1 MFNKKINKRIKITL
15 LIIMA
20 CFILIIGKV
29 FYIQVIDYN
38 KLNNLANNLWSRN
51 LIIGANRGRI
61 LTSDQVIVADNLT
74 TVSLVVIPNQIK
86 NKNDVIKDLANILN
100 VKEDTI
106 GEHVN
111 KKSSVE
117 IVHPEGRQLSFDI
130 ADKINALNY
139 EGVYLLKE
147 GKRYY
152 PYQSLLSHSIGY
164 VGIDNQGLSG
174 LELTY
179 DKYLTGQSGAIQY
192 FSDAKGNTLEKSS
205 VYEEPTNG
213 MDLYLT
219 VNYNIQA
226 SVERELNNVM
236 DKYNADGA
244 WAIVMNPNNGEILA
258 LSSKPN
264 FNPSNYQNY
273 TTETINR
280 NHAIWATYEPGSTF
294 KIITLAASI
303 EENTVD
309 LLNDTFH
316 DGGSV
321 NVDGTRIKCWKAGG
335 HGSQT
340 YLQVVQN
347 SCNPGFVSLGN
358 KLGKE
363 KLFQY
368 INSFGFGT
376 KTGIDLNGESSGIL
390 FSLDKVGPVEL
401 ATTAFGQGI
410 SVTAIG
416 QIAAVSAAINGGT
429 LYKPY
434 IVKRIVDPVS
444 KEIIQ
449 ENKPTIVRNVISAKT
464 SQTVRSTL
472 ETVVA
477 YGTGRNAY
485 IEGYRIGG
493 KTGTAQKVK
502 NGIYMTGNYI
512 VSFIGFLPADNP
524 QAVIYVAVDNPKGIT
539 QYGGTVSAPIAKN
552 IMIDII
558 EALDI
563 PKSEYTLD
571 KEEFWYDTKYV
582 KIPNVIGLELK
593 EAKSSLKGFTINYSG
608 TGNIIKNISPEPGAI
623 VKENSTIKILLGNWQ
638 PYVKYYIYLKYI
650 LIFMI

>member
-1 MFNKKINKRIKITL
+1 MFNKKIHKRIKITL
-15 LIIMA
+15 
-20 CFILIIGKV
+20 ILIIFCFMLILGKI

-38 KLNNLANNLWSRN
+38 KLNKLANNLWSRN
-51 LIIGANRGRI
+51 LTIGANRGRI
-61 LTSDQVIVADNLT
+61 ITNDNVIIADNLT

-86 NKNDVIKDLANILN
+86 DKENLITNIANILHVN
-100 VKEDTI
+100 ENKI
-106 GEHVN
+106 SEHVN
-111 KKSSVE
+111 KKSSIE
-117 IVHPEGRQLSFDI
+117 IIHPEGRQLSFDI
-130 ADKINALNY
+130 ADKISSLKY

-152 PYQSLLSHSIGY
+152 PYNTFLSHSIGY

-179 DKYLTGQSGAIQY
+179 DKYLTGKSGAIKY
-192 FSDAKGNTLEKSS
+192 FSDAKGNKLEKSS
-205 VYEEPTNG
+205 IYEEPQNG

-219 VNYNIQA
+219 INYDIQA
-226 SVERELNNVM
+226 SVERELNNAM
-236 DKYNADGA
+236 KKYNADGA
-244 WAIVMNPNNGEILA
+244 WAIVMDPNNGEILA
-258 LSSKPN
+258 LSSKPD
-264 FNPSNYQNY
+264 FDPSNYNKY
-273 TTETINR
+273 TTEVINR
-280 NHAIWATYEPGSTF
+280 NHSIWATYEPGSTF

-303 EENTVD
+303 EENTID
-309 LLNDTFH
+309 LINDTFH
-316 DGGSV
+316 DSGSV
-321 NVDGTRIKCWKAGG
+321 NVEGAKIKCWKSGG

-363 KLFQY
+363 KLYKY
-368 INSFGFGT
+368 IHNFGFGK

-390 FSLDKVGPVEL
+390 FNLSKVGPVEL

-410 SVTAIG
+410 SVTAIQ
-416 QIAAVSAAINGGT
+416 QITAVSAAINGGT

-434 IVKRIVDPVS
+434 IVKRIVEPNTN
-444 KEIIQ
+444 EIMI
-449 ENKPTIVRNVISAKT
+449 ENKPNIIKKVISNET
-464 SQTVRSTL
+464 SATVRSTL

-485 IEGYRIGG
+485 IEGYRVGG

-512 VSFIGFLPADNP
+512 VSFIGFIPADNP
-524 QAVIYVAVDNPKGIT
+524 QAVVYIAVDNPKGIT

-558 EALDI
+558 DALNI
-563 PKSEYTLD
+563 QKSEYTLD
-571 KEEFWYDTKYV
+571 KEEFWYDIKYTE
-582 KIPNVIGLELK
+582 IPDVIGLTLK
-593 EAKSSLKGFTINYSG
+593 EAKSKLKKLTINYSG
-608 TGNIIKNISPEPGAI
+608 TGEIIKMISPTPGTI
-623 VKENSTIKILLGNWQ
+623 IKENSTVKILLGN
-638 PYVKYYIYLKYI
+638 
-650 LIFMI
+650 

>member
-1 MFNKKINKRIKITL
+1 MFNKKIHKRIKITL
-15 LIIMA
+15 IIILFM
-20 CFILIIGKV
+20 FILIIGKV
-29 FYIQVIDYN
+29 FYIQVIQYN
-38 KLNNLANNLWSRN
+38 KLNNLATNLWSRN

-61 LTSDQVIVADNLT
+61 ITNDNTIIADNLT
-74 TVSLVVIPNQIK
+74 TVSLVVVPNQIK
-86 NKNDVIKDLANILN
+86 DKEKVIKDLASILN
-100 VKEDTI
+100 VDETKI
-106 GEHVN
+106 KEHVN
-111 KKSSVE
+111 KRSSVE
-117 IVHPEGRQLSFDI
+117 IIHPEGRQLSYEI
-130 ADKINALNY
+130 ADKINELNY

-152 PYQSLLSHSIGY
+152 PYNTLFSHSIGY

-179 DKYLTGQSGAIQY
+179 NDYLTGKSGAIKY
-192 FSDAKGNTLEKSS
+192 FSDAKGNKLEKSS
-205 VYEEPTNG
+205 VYQEPTNG

-219 VNYNIQA
+219 INYDIQSA
-226 SVERELNNVM
+226 VERELNNVM
-236 DKYNADGA
+236 NKYNANGA
-244 WAIVMNPNNGEILA
+244 WAIVMDPNNGEVLA
-258 LSSKPN
+258 LSSKPD
-264 FNPSNYQNY
+264 FNPSEYKKY
-273 TTETINR
+273 STEIINR

-303 EENTVD
+303 EEKTVD
-309 LLNDTFH
+309 LVNDTFH

-321 NVDGTRIKCWKAGG
+321 NVDGARIKCWKSGG

-363 KLFQY
+363 KLFKY
-368 INSFGFGT
+368 INLFGFGE
-376 KTGIDLNGESSGIL
+376 KTGIDLNGEANGIL
-390 FSLDKVGPVEL
+390 FNLNKVGPVEL

-410 SVTAIG
+410 SVTAI
-416 QIAAVSAAINGGT
+416 QQVAAVSAAINGGT

-434 IVKRIVDPVS
+434 VVKRIVEPNTG
-444 KEIIQ
+444 EIIQ
-449 ENKPTIVRNVISAKT
+449 ENKPTTIRKVISNET

-502 NGIYMTGNYI
+502 NGIYLTGNYI
-512 VSFIGFLPADNP
+512 VSFIGFIPADNP
-524 QAVIYVAVDNPKGIT
+524 QAVVYVAIDNPKGIT

-563 PKSEYTLD
+563 KKSEYTLD
-571 KEEFWYDTKYV
+571 KEEFWYDIKYTT
-582 KIPNVIGLELK
+582 IPNVIGLKLD
-593 EAKSSLKGFTINYSG
+593 EAKKQLKNLTINYSG
-608 TGNIIKNISPEPGAI
+608 SGNIIKSISPEPGTI
-623 VKENSTIKILLGNWQ
+623 VKEKSTIKILLSN
-638 PYVKYYIYLKYI
+638 
-650 LIFMI
+650 

>member
-1 MFNKKINKRIKITL
+1 MFTKNIHTRIKIVL
-15 LIIMA
+15 LIVIF

-29 FYIQVIDYN
+29 FYIQVFEYKKLN
-38 KLNNLANNLWSRN
+38 KLANDLWSRN

-61 LTSDQVIVADNLT
+61 ITDDNKIIADNLT

-86 NKNDVIKDLANILN
+86 DKEKVIKDLANILN
-100 VKEDTI
+100 VSEDKI
-106 GEHVN
+106 SEHVN

-117 IVHPEGRQLSFDI
+117 IVHPEGRQLSFEI

-147 GKRYY
+147 GKRFY
-152 PYQSLLSHSIGY
+152 PYDNMLSHSLGF

-174 LELTY
+174 LELKY
-179 DKYLTGQSGAIQY
+179 DKYLTGASGAIKY
-192 FSDAKGNTLEKSS
+192 FSDAKGNKLNKSS
-205 VYEEPTNG
+205 VYVEPTNG

-226 SVERELNNVM
+226 AVERELNNVM
-236 DKYNADGA
+236 SKYNADGA

-258 LSSKPN
+258 ISSKPD
-264 FNPSNYQNY
+264 FSPMNYKNY
-273 TTETINR
+273 SQETISR
-280 NHAIWATYEPGSTF
+280 NLAIWATYEPGSTF

-309 LLNDTFH
+309 LLNDTFY

-321 NVDGTRIKCWKAGG
+321 AIEGARIKCWKAGG
-335 HGSQT
+335 HGQQT

-363 KLFQY
+363 RLYKY
-368 INSFGFGT
+368 INNFGFGK
-376 KTGIDLNGESSGIL
+376 KTGIDLNGESNGIL
-390 FSLDKVGPVEL
+390 FNLDKVGPVEL
-401 ATTAFGQGI
+401 ATTSFGQGI
-410 SVTAIG
+410 SVSAIQ
-416 QIAAVSAAINGGT
+416 QITAVSAAINGGT

-434 IVKRIVDPVS
+434 VVKRIVDPNS
-444 KEIIQ
+444 KEIIL
-449 ENKPTIVRNVISAKT
+449 ENKPQKIRNVISEK
-464 SQTVRSTL
+464 SSETVRMTL

-485 IEGYRIGG
+485 IEGYRVGG

-502 NGIYMTGNYI
+502 NGVYLTGNYI
-512 VSFIGFLPADNP
+512 VSFIGFLPADKP
-524 QAVIYVAVDNPKGIT
+524 EAIVYVAIDNPKGIT

-558 EALDI
+558 DELNI
-563 PKSEYTLD
+563 KPSEYVLD
-571 KEEFWYDTKYV
+571 KTYNWYDIKYIQV
-582 KIPNVIGLELK
+582 PNVIDMPLDEAKKELK
-593 EAKSSLKGFTINYSG
+593 KFTINYSG
-608 TGNIIKNISPEPGAI
+608 NGEIIKLISPNPGTYLP
-623 VKENSTIKILLGNWQ
+623 ENSTIKILLGN
-638 PYVKYYIYLKYI
+638 
-650 LIFMI
+650 